1 MGQACRYDAANTLGI
16 RSMRRFEGRLGLS
29 REAWAWASYDFANSV
44 FATTVIA
51 GFFPVF
57 LDKFWRGDMSHGQA
71 FALLAWVNGAV
82 ALIIALAAPVLGSI
96 ADHGAH
102 RKRFLGMFLV
112 LGVAASALLVVPGHG
127 ANIWALVLFG
137 LGSLGYVGGNVFY
150 DALLPHVA
158 RHKQLDRVSALGYA
172 LGYLGGGLLFLINV
186 IMVQKPHW
194 FGLADA
200 SAAVRAAFLT
210 VAVWWGGFALILLR
224 GVHEPRR
231 GVGLRTAV
239 VEGLA
244 QFRRTVVRLRSV
256 PMLLGFLVA
265 YWFYIDGVNSV
276 FKLAVGFG
284 LAVGLPSSALL
295 LALLVTQFVAFPAA
309 LGFGWLG
316 ERIGPRAGITL
327 GLVVYIGVVVYAAFI
342 TKPWQF
348 FLLAVLVG
356 LVQGGTQSLSRS
368 LYARLVPREESAA
381 FFGFYGLMGK
391 FSAVIGPL
399 IVAIVQTATGNPHIA
414 VSAIGILFLIGLV
427 VLWALPLGRRQLDA
441 IPVPDA

>member
-1 MGQACRYDAANTLGI
+1 
-16 RSMRRFEGRLGLS
+16 MRFFEGRLGLS
-29 REAWAWASYDFANSV
+29 RETWAWASYDFANSV

-57 LDKFWRGDMSHGQA
+57 LDKFWRGDLSHGQA

-82 ALIIALAAPVLGSI
+82 ALLIALAAPALGAM
-96 ADHGAH
+96 ADYGGH
-102 RKRFLGMFLV
+102 RKRFLSFFLV
-112 LGVAASALLVVPGHG
+112 LGVSASALLAVPSSGEYH
-127 ANIWALVLFG
+127 WALVLFG
-137 LGSLGYVGGNVFY
+137 LGSLGFVGGNVFY

-158 RHKQLDRVSALGYA
+158 RPEQLDRASALGYA

-186 IMVQKPHW
+186 AMVQKPHW

-200 SAAVRAAFLT
+200 SSAVRAAFVTAAL
-210 VAVWWGGFALILLR
+210 WWGLFALLLLR
-224 GVHEPRR
+224 GVHEAPRAP
-231 GVGLRTAV
+231 GVRQALS
-239 VEGLA
+239 EGLHRLRLTL
-244 QFRRTVVRLRSV
+244 FRLRSLPV
-256 PMLLGFLVA
+256 LLGFLVA

-284 LAVGLPSSALL
+284 LAVGLPASALI

-316 ERIGPRAGITL
+316 ERIGPRGGITL
-327 GLVVYIGVVVYAAFI
+327 GLVVYIAVVVYAAFI
-342 TKPWQF
+342 THPWQF

-368 LYARLVPREESAA
+368 LYARLVPRDESAA

-399 IVAIVQTATGNPHIA
+399 LVAVIQTATGNPHVA
-414 VSAIGILFLIGLV
+414 VSSIGMLFVIGLV
-427 VLWALPLGRRQLDA
+427 ILWFLPLGAHVTREHGA
-441 IPVPDA
+441 

>member
-1 MGQACRYDAANTLGI
+1 
-16 RSMRRFEGRLGLS
+16 MRGFEGRLGLS
-29 REAWAWASYDFANSV
+29 RAAWAWASYDFANSV

-57 LDKFWRGDMSHGQA
+57 LDKFWRGGLSHGQA

-82 ALIIALAAPVLGSI
+82 ALAIALAAPVLGSI

-102 RKRFLGMFLV
+102 RKRFLGIFLA
-112 LGVAASALLVVPGHG
+112 LGVAASGLLALPGHG
-127 ANIWALVLFG
+127 AGIWALTLFG

-158 RHKQLDRVSALGYA
+158 RHGQLDRASALGYA
-172 LGYLGGGLLFLINV
+172 LGYLGGGLLFLVNV

-194 FGLADA
+194 FGLPDA
-200 SAAVRAAFLT
+200 SAAVRAAFVT
-210 VAVWWGGFALILLR
+210 VAAWWGGFALILLR
-224 GVHEPRR
+224 GVHEPRK
-231 GVGLRTAV
+231 GTGLLKAV
-239 VEGLA
+239 MEGLA
-244 QFRRTVVRLRSV
+244 QFRHTVVRLRSL
-256 PMLLGFLVA
+256 PLLLGFLVA

-284 LAVGLPSSALL
+284 LAVGLPASALL
-295 LALLVTQFVAFPAA
+295 VALLVTQFVAFPAA

-327 GLVVYIGVVVYAAFI
+327 GLVVYIGVVVYAVFI
-342 TKPWQF
+342 TRPWQF

-368 LYARLVPREESAA
+368 LYARLVPREDSAA

-414 VSAIGILFLIGLV
+414 VSAIGILFVIGLA
-427 VLWALPLGRRQLDA
+427 VLWYLPLGRDRLAA
-441 IPVPDA
+441 IAVPDA

>member
-1 MGQACRYDAANTLGI
+1 
-16 RSMRRFEGRLGLS
+16 MRIFEGRLGLG

-57 LDKFWRGDMSHGQA
+57 LDKFWRGGMSHGQA

-82 ALIIALAAPVLGSI
+82 ALAIALAAPILGSI
-96 ADHGAH
+96 ADRGAH
-102 RKRFLGMFLV
+102 RKRFLGVFLA
-112 LGVAASALLVVPGHG
+112 LGVTASGFLVVPGHG
-127 ANIWALVLFG
+127 ASVWAMVLFG

-158 RHKQLDRVSALGYA
+158 RRDQLDRASALGYA
-172 LGYLGGGLLFLINV
+172 LGYLGGGLLLLINV
-186 IMVQKPHW
+186 IMVHEPHW
-194 FGLADA
+194 FGLADE
-200 SAAVRAAFLT
+200 SAAVRTAFVT
-210 VAVWWGGFALILLR
+210 VAVWWGGFALLLLR
-224 GVHEPRR
+224 GVHEPRK
-231 GVGLRTAV
+231 GVAMRTAV

-244 QFRRTVVRLRSV
+244 QFRRTVVRLRSLPV
-256 PMLLGFLVA
+256 LLGFLVA

-316 ERIGPRAGITL
+316 ERIGPRAGISL
-327 GLVVYIGVVVYAAFI
+327 GLVVYLAVVIYADFI
-342 TKPWQF
+342 THPWQF
-348 FLLAVLVG
+348 FLLAILVG

-399 IVAIVQTATGNPHIA
+399 IVAIVQTATGNPHLA

-427 VLWALPLGRRQLDA
+427 VLWTLPLGRNRLAA
-441 IPVPDA
+441 IAVPDA